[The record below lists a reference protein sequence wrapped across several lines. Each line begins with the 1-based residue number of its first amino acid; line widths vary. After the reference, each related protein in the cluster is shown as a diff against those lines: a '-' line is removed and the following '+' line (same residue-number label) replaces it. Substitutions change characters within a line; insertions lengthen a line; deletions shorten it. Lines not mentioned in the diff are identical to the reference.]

1 MKCLYIDCAMG
12 AAGDMLTGAL
22 LELVP
27 EGFVERLNAIGIPG
41 VVYSAQ
47 KREKLGAVG
56 THVTVKIHGQQ
67 EGEHAHH
74 GHHHAHSTLHT
85 MEHIFAH
92 LNLPDQVRQDALGVY
107 RKIAEAESHA
117 HGVPVEQVHFHEVG
131 ALDAVADVAAVCLLM
146 DAIGAERIVASAV
159 HVGSGTVHCAHGEL
173 PVPAPATA
181 YLLRDVPTYGGEIRG
196 ELCTPTGAAL
206 LTHFASEFGDMPPMS
221 VTHTGIGV
229 GNKDFLRPNCVRAL
243 LGVTE

>member
-27 EGFVERLNAIGIPG
+27 EGFAERLNAIGIPG

-47 KREKLGAVG
+47 KQEKLGVVG

-85 MEHIFAH
+85 MEHIFSH
-92 LNLPDQVRQDALGVY
+92 LNLPDQVRQNALGVY

-146 DAIGAERIVASAV
+146 DTIGAERIVASAV

-173 PVPAPATA
+173 PVPAPATDSRRVSMLTMA
-181 YLLRDVPTYGGEIRG
+181 TTMPTAP
-196 ELCTPTGAAL
+196 CTPWSISSL
-206 LTHFASEFGDMPPMS
+206 
-221 VTHTGIGV
+221 I
-229 GNKDFLRPNCVRAL
+229 
-243 LGVTE
+243 

>member
-1 MKCLYIDCAMG
+1 M
-12 AAGDMLTGAL
+12 
-22 LELVP
+22 
-27 EGFVERLNAIGIPG
+27 
-41 VVYSAQ
+41 
-47 KREKLGAVG
+47 
-56 THVTVKIHGQQ
+56 
-67 EGEHAHH
+67 
-74 GHHHAHSTLHT
+74 
-85 MEHIFAH
+85 
-92 LNLPDQVRQDALGVY
+92 NLPDQVRQNALGVY

-146 DAIGAERIVASAV
+146 DTIGAERIVASAVHVGSGTVHCAHGELPVPAPATDAVADVAAVCLLMDTIGAERIVASAV

-229 GNKDFLRPNCVRAL
+229 GNKDFPRPNCVRAL